1 MSSERQ
7 SGSLGQALAIVALSL
22 SSVAVTLAI
31 VALVL
36 ATVSRESDE
45 DADLH
50 LADRYEFTVD
60 FVQRAID
67 YHKENGREATLEYYN
82 SPASV
87 NGPWY
92 VFIYDE
98 NNVRIAHPTRPDLLG
113 KAVDGPSGVDVYGYA
128 YGKVIA
134 ETDEDGQWVDYVFL
148 NPATG
153 RQEYK
158 HSWFIRHDGL
168 LFGSGWYQTLPVSP
182 IAPTKADP
190 ADYTVAVVDRAIRY
204 YKAHGLERT
213 VEYFNSPENTD
224 GQWYVF
230 IVDETKTMLANIN
243 PALVGVDIST
253 LGEDV
258 DGVNLADLEVG
269 ESGRWAHYE
278 FQNPTTGDRGV
289 KHSWVV
295 LYDDIVFG
303 SGWYE

>member
-1 MSSERQ
+1 MP
-7 SGSLGQALAIVALSL
+7 
-22 SSVAVTLAI
+22 
-31 VALVL
+31 
-36 ATVSRESDE
+36 
-45 DADLH
+45 DLH

-60 FVQRAID
+60 FVQRALARYD
-67 YHKENGREATLEYYN
+67 AEGREATIAYYN
-82 SPASV
+82 NPENAV
-87 NGPWY
+87 GEWY
-92 VFIYDE
+92 MFIIDE
-98 NNVRIAHPTRPDLLG
+98 DSKTVAHKNPDLLG
-113 KAVDGPSGVDVYGYA
+113 LDLRGSLGLDSHGYRFGDVMLGA
-128 YGKVIA
+128 TEQGM
-134 ETDEDGQWVDYVFL
+134 WVDYVFQNL
-148 NPATG
+148 QTG
-153 RQEYK
+153 NQEFK
-158 HSWFIRHDGL
+158 HSWVVKRDGL
-168 LFGSGWYQTLPVSP
+168 LFGSGWYQVLPASP
-182 IAPTKADP
+182 LAPSKADP
-190 ADYTVAVVDRAIRY
+190 ADYAVALVERAIRY

-243 PALVGVDIST
+243 PALVGVDVST